1 MARPFDVPERDP
13 NPPWIG
19 EPEPD
24 EEGEDDDE

>member
-19 EPEPD
+19 EPE
-24 EEGEDDDE
+24 EEGEDDDDE